1 MLLLQEINMAFD
13 QERTGT
19 WFAYG
24 LEGSNPSDAGSAP
37 RFADRLAARFPKI
50 AATIEEEDFGVAS
63 LEVEAL
69 KQATRNAIHRQD
81 WPAVSEHLAFVDE
94 VLQIPDPELH
104 EAIGISYLTNL
115 FYGETSQDFAMARTL
130 LPKRLASALE
140 IMERHYDELR

>member
-1 MLLLQEINMAFD
+1 MAFD

-24 LEGSNPSDAGSAP
+24 LAGSNPSNAGGTP

-50 AATIEEEDFGVAS
+50 AATIDEEDFGMVS

-69 KQATRNAIHRQD
+69 KQATRDAIFRQD
-81 WPAVSEHLAFVDE
+81 WPTVSEYLTFVDE

-115 FYGETSQDFAMARTL
+115 FYGETSHDFAKARTL
-130 LPKRLASALE
+130 LPKRLAAALE
-140 IMERHYDELR
+140 IMERHYEELK